1 MIARWDCTEWT
12 DYENRIASANK
23 ESALKDLAD
32 YIIDADQTQE
42 QVFSEVLDIITKK
55 I

>member
-1 MIARWDCTEWT
+1 MKARWDCTEWV
-12 DYENRIASANK
+12 DYENRIESANK

-32 YIIDADQTQE
+32 FIINADQTQE
-42 QVFSEVLDIITKK
+42 QVFSEVLEIIIKK